1 MAESDEGIVQ
11 AGVRTKWRSE
21 AHDFTPW
28 LAENLHLLGDEI
40 GMTLELVQMEKPI
53 GPFSLDILA
62 KESNS
67 GERVAIENQLEG
79 TDHSHL
85 GQLLTYA
92 AGCEAKVAIWVAP
105 DFVYQHAEALHRLN
119 EWTSQEVRFY
129 GVKVE
134 VTRRAGDSGLEPR
147 LRTVVYPGGW
157 NKAFTVGPDEA
168 PWPIQRTRDFFQPL
182 IAKLMGS
189 DMRFADSHLQCWSYT
204 DRFFPSGF
212 NRDIGYTVDL
222 GEDYA
227 WVYLHIRTWDSIDL
241 NNKLFDALKDDQKDI
256 ESSIDAQA
264 EWHWDRFDSYSF
276 SVVGIRKSASIDDP
290 PEQLDETRAWMLD
303 LLPKFKAVFEPRVA
317 RMLDDLRQAA

>member
-11 AGVRTKWRSE
+11 ADVRTKWRSE

-40 GMTLELVQMEKPI
+40 GMTLELVQMEKPV

-62 KESNS
+62 REPDK
-67 GERVAIENQLEG
+67 GVMVAIENQLEW
-79 TDHSHL
+79 TDHGHL

-92 AGCEAKVAIWVAP
+92 AGCGAAVAIWVAP

-119 EWTSQEVRFY
+119 EWTSQGVRFY

-134 VTRRAGDSGLEPR
+134 VVKKAGDSGLEPR
-147 LRTVVYPGGW
+147 LRKVVYPGGW
-157 NKAFTVGPDEA
+157 NKAFTMGPDEV

-189 DMRFADSHLQCWSYT
+189 DMRFADSYLQCWSYK

-212 NRDIGYTVDL
+212 DRYIGYTVYL
-222 GEDYA
+222 GEDHA
-227 WVYLHIRTWDSIDL
+227 WVYFHIRTWDSIDL
-241 NNKLFDALKDDQKDI
+241 NNRLFDTLKDDHKHI

-264 EWHWDRFDSYSF
+264 EWHWDRFDEYSF
-276 SVVGIRKSASIDDP
+276 STVGIQKSASIDDP
-290 PEQLDETRAWMLD
+290 PEQLEKTRAWMLD
-303 LLPKFKAVFEPRVA
+303 LLPKFKEIFEPRVA
-317 RMLDDLRQAA
+317 RILDDWGIDA